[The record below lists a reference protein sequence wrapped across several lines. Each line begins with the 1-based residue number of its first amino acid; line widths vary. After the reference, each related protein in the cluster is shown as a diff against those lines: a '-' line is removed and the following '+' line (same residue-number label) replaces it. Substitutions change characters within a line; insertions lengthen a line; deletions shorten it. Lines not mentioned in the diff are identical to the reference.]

1 MNDLE
6 QQTWVGDARALLD
19 ESAQALDAASL
30 SRLNRARQAA
40 LAQRRQRKRITR
52 WLPALGLACSCAL
65 LLAVAVWV
73 PRRAT
78 SPAEVLPGA
87 HPAAAAYSGETEAM
101 SGDDGIE
108 FYQNLEFYAWLDAQE
123 QESGG

>member
-6 QQTWVGDARALLD
+6 QQPWVGDARALLD
-19 ESAQALDAASL
+19 QSAQALDAASL
-30 SRLNRARQAA
+30 SRLNRVRQAA
-40 LAQRRQRKRITR
+40 LAQRHQRKRMTR

-73 PRRAT
+73 PQQRLNPVDAAPGVHAT
-78 SPAEVLPGA
+78 
-87 HPAAAAYSGETEAM
+87 AAYSGETDAI